1 MTFRGKIAIPIWIGR
16 VSPVFDVAERLLI
29 VDIKNKKEC
38 SRFETKINEESF
50 PAKSIR
56 LKELDIDI
64 LICGAISMSLF
75 YMIANV
81 DIHVIPWI
89 SGGAEDVLKAFLDDK
104 LFQFLMPGSERYWGK
119 GHGRRRGQ
127 TMGRKRG
134 IHFR

>member
-1 MTFRGKIAIPIWIGR
+1 MGRIAIPIWIGR

-29 VDIKNKKEC
+29 IDIKDKKEC
-38 SRFETKINEESF
+38 SRFETGISEENF
-50 PAKSIR
+50 PLRTMR
-56 LKELDIDI
+56 LKELGIDT

-89 SGGAEDVLKAFLDDK
+89 SGRAEDVLKAFLDEK

-119 GHGRRRGQ
+119 GHGRRRGH
-127 TMGRKRG
+127 TMGRRRG
-134 IHFR
+134 VNFK